1 MKFLFFYFLS
11 TFLVQVE
18 LEKRKLLD
26 DKIEIFVPKDFKPM
40 SEEMLNFKYK
50 GKGKP
55 TFVLTDDAAA
65 VNLAFNHLP
74 NKANDELIE
83 TYKNSIKASF
93 QNAFPDAEWK
103 ADGVRMINGRKVGY
117 FKLTTSAVDT
127 KVYNHIFI
135 THCQGRLLLGTFNCT
150 VKRIPTWEET
160 SETIVE
166 SLKVTD

>member
-55 TFVLTDDAAA
+55 KEHPGIDDR
-65 VNLAFNHLP
+65 
-74 NKANDELIE
+74 
-83 TYKNSIKASF
+83 
-93 QNAFPDAEWK
+93 QN
-103 ADGVRMINGRKVGY
+103 
-117 FKLTTSAVDT
+117 TS
-127 KVYNHIFI
+127 
-135 THCQGRLLLGTFNCT
+135 
-150 VKRIPTWEET
+150 P
-160 SETIVE
+160 
-166 SLKVTD
+166 